1 MKCMNGEHTL
11 QNQALQLLY
20 FLIFLF
26 VQTTWEQE
34 RGEKTLKLKTLPK
47 AYINNA
53 MFMVYQIILQGSS

>member
-11 QNQALQLLY
+11 QNQALLLLHL
-20 FLIFLF
+20 LIFLF